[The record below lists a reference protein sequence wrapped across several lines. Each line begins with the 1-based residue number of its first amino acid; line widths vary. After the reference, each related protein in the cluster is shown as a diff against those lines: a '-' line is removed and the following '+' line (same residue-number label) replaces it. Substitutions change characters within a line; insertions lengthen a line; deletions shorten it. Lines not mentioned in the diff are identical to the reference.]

1 MAASPGGIALIKTFL
16 LILDLRFSTDEI
28 PLEALS
34 IAWYVTVAMST
45 ATTTMSAFWLS
56 INDSL
61 ISFVNSVQM
70 FDRRE
75 GSQYLLRFWYVY
87 P

>member
-1 MAASPGGIALIKTFL
+1 MTASPGAITLFKTFL
-16 LILDLRFSTDEI
+16 LILDLLFSTDEI
-28 PLEALS
+28 PLEGLS

-56 INDSL
+56 IDDSL

-75 GSQYLLRFWYVY
+75 GFQYLL
-87 P
+87 